1 MDSSHYWLRD
11 PRLLLISGVLLGIGL
26 GLLIGWQLWPVSYY
40 NTELYDLHTGYQDD
54 FVVMVGALYA
64 LEGDAQAARQA
75 LAQLSPPSANR
86 SPESMLIE
94 VTERYIAQGASP
106 TDIHYLVNLADAL
119 DSRTTP
125 MQPYLDS
132 QQP

>member
-1 MDSSHYWLRD
+1 
-11 PRLLLISGVLLGIGL
+11 
-26 GLLIGWQLWPVSYY
+26 LLIGWQLWPVSYY

-75 LAQLSPPSANR
+75 LSQLTPPSANR
-86 SPESMLIE
+86 SPESILIE
-94 VTERYIAQGASP
+94 VTERYIAQGAYR

-119 DSRTTP
+119 DSETTP
-125 MQPYLDS
+125 MQPYLDG